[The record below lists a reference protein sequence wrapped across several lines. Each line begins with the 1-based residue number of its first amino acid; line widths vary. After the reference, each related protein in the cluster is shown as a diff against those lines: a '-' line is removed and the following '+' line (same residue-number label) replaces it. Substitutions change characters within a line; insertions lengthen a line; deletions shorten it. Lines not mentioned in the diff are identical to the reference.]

1 MTTKCINTLDIFG
14 KNTDLIIFFQE
25 NRIIPINNKKLLNQ
39 NILTFQNAIQ
49 VDPNN
54 YKLTK
59 KMWGTKYDAELI
71 DWDDEFTFLRM
82 EGLKGNSSKNE
93 INKDT
98 FLLEQMFYKFKTHRN
113 PPYKWLE
120 FVAKKYNNLEFNL
133 NYENEDDG
141 YIGEIIYRNGE
152 LFHSI
157 LTKYEEQAWNLLGK
171 DLIDEI
177 KLYYK
182 RENKNP
188 QIIEQLK
195 EKQGNHYLKLKKIIE
210 DYDNIAKYITH
221 RVMDNYIENINNE

>member
-1 MTTKCINTLDIFG
+1 MVTKCFNTLDIFG
-14 KNTDLIIFFQE
+14 KNTDLINFFQE
-25 NRIIPINNKKLLNQ
+25 NRIKPNNPKKLLNQ

-49 VDPNN
+49 VNPAN
-54 YKLTK
+54 YKLAK

-71 DWDDEFTFLRM
+71 DWESDLESDEY
-82 EGLKGNSSKNE
+82 
-93 INKDT
+93 
-98 FLLEQMFYKFKTHRN
+98 EQMFYKFKTHRN

-120 FVAKKYNNLEFNL
+120 FIAKKYENLEFNL

-141 YIGEIIYRNGE
+141 YVGEIIYRNGE
-152 LFHSI
+152 LYHSM
-157 LTKYEEQAWNLLGK
+157 LSKYDEQAWNLLGK

-195 EKQGNHYLKLKKIIE
+195 EKKGNHYLKLKKIIE

-221 RVMDNYIENINNE
+221 RVMDNFILEKFNENN